1 MATANDEEIL
11 EGFLCPI
18 CKADLKTASQL
29 TNHFE
34 SLHSEEQ
41 DILSSLKEIFGKAK
55 KIILNNDDA
64 DIQATFDRALKF
76 SYQDY
81 YVSNE
86 VQSVGVSRSST
97 EYLKGVR
104 SARLERYAT
113 ETNKLL
119 IRLDKLV
126 CDMPTEPN
134 QRRQHEQEV
143 VPWLDGSSVKLCPN
157 CAKTF
162 NLTRRKHHCRLCGSI
177 LCHDCSMFLDVNV
190 AKSII
195 DPSAPQ
201 PPTPEQEVTDKT
213 GLRLCEHCY
222 NLVELR
228 KQVQDSRNAKTELV
242 ATYEQMRELM
252 DQAKPAVAMYEKMC
266 QSLFDGETTYNLSD
280 VNALRGRI
288 GKLAEGVDALSQR
301 LAAAP
306 AAPARPPPPA
316 PPHTR
321 QAKLQAAI
329 RQAASHFIKEELLSL
344 RKLPT
349 ESQIEEVRRQRYAR
363 AERQIQRERERA
375 HAQGSGSGGPAH
387 PAHGAGGG
395 GAAHPAPRHTLHHD
409 DNNPLL
415 EQMNI
420 IRDYIKEAR
429 KELKFEE
436 VAMLEANLKE
446 LKKEYQLQMLSDK
459 S

>member
-34 SLHSEEQ
+34 SLHQEEQ
-41 DILSSLKEIFGKAK
+41 DVLKSLKEIFGKAK

-64 DIQATFDRALKF
+64 DIQETFDRALKF
-76 SYQDY
+76 NSQDY
-81 YVSNE
+81 YEPNE
-86 VQSVGVSRSST
+86 EQTVGVSRSST
-97 EYLKGVR
+97 DYFKGVR

-126 CDMPTEPN
+126 GNMPSEPN
-134 QRRQHEQEV
+134 LRRQHEQEV

-157 CAKTF
+157 CAKAF

-177 LCHDCSMFLDVNV
+177 LCHDCSTFLDINV
-190 AKSII
+190 ARSII
-195 DPSAPQ
+195 DPSVPLM
-201 PPTPEQEVTDKT
+201 PSDHEVTEKT

-222 NLVELR
+222 NLIELR
-228 KQVQDSRNAKTELV
+228 KQVQESRNAKTALV
-242 ATYEQMRELM
+242 QAYEQMRGLM

-266 QSLFDGETTYNLSD
+266 QSLFDGESTYNLSD
-280 VNALRGRI
+280 VNAMRGRI
-288 GKLAEGVDALSQR
+288 GKLAEGVDALSKHI
-301 LAAAP
+301 AAFP
-306 AAPARPPPPA
+306 AEPG
-316 PPHTR
+316 TR
-321 QAKLQAAI
+321 QAKLYSSI
-329 RQAASHFIKEELLSL
+329 RQAATSYIKDELLSL

-349 ESQIEEVRRQRYAR
+349 EAQIEEVRRQRYER
-363 AERQIQRERERA
+363 AERQIQKERERMEQEGA
-375 HAQGSGSGGPAH
+375 LASAAGPSH
-387 PAHGAGGG
+387 VEVQ
-395 GAAHPAPRHTLHHD
+395 HHD
-409 DNNPLL
+409 ENNPIL

-420 IRDYIKEAR
+420 IRGYIKEAR
-429 KELKFEE
+429 RELRFEE

-446 LKKEYQLQMLSDK
+446 LKKEYQLQMLSNRT
-459 S
+459 